1 MVAHIL
7 EVYCAS
13 SVVFAL
19 AFLALASRAA
29 EGSDY
34 D

>member
-7 EVYCAS
+7 EMYCAS
-13 SVVFAL
+13 SAILAL

-29 EGSDY
+29 EGSD
-34 D
+34 DD